1 MNFVLM
7 LSAPMLFL
15 FFRELITRMIS
26 LSDIFSNAKEFW
38 RGLGKKCSK
47 LFAGEGDGRLVA
59 SSAPILQKYSLSEFD
74 IKVESDKFLPL
85 YTRLEIDDWV

>member
-1 MNFVLM
+1 
-7 LSAPMLFL
+7 
-15 FFRELITRMIS
+15 
-26 LSDIFSNAKEFW
+26 
-38 RGLGKKCSK
+38 

-85 YTRLEIDDWV
+85 YTRLEIDDWVWLLFAFSLKFPILFIFFYSSLRLFFLLRKHLEWNDILASFINLL